1 MAFIKDSEINQIR
14 QNADIVDIISDYL
27 PLTKKGKNY
36 VTICPFHDDH
46 TPSMVVSPEKQIFN
60 CFTCRTGGNVF
71 AFLMKYENVS
81 YAEAIAIVAKKI
93 GYNLNIESYSDKNSK
108 FSKEYEIYKF
118 ATKYFANNLFT
129 EKGNKAKE
137 YLNKRGIDESI
148 IKEFNIGLSLN
159 NKNDL
164 YNILNKKYDSSLLED
179 IGLINKSGLD
189 AYDVFTNRIM
199 IPITNP
205 SGQVVGF
212 TGRIYEDVDQA
223 KYINTK
229 ETVIYKKSSILFNY
243 YNAKSEIRN
252 AKKVIVV
259 EGNMDA
265 IKLAASGIKNVVA
278 LMGVALSKE
287 QIDILK
293 KLKVPVI
300 LMFDND
306 SAGLDATLKLGQ
318 LLIDSGVDTQVVRL
332 SGAKDP
338 DEYIRAKGA
347 DALKDN
353 IEHAKKYLDFKL
365 EYLKNDRNLNNIEEL
380 IEYIRLVL
388 DSLKNQD
395 EFERDLI
402 LSKISNDYNIDINV
416 LKKQISKENKP
427 IDSPK
432 VEKKVRKNRYD
443 IAVSKILYAMMNDSK
458 YITIYNNRLGYFKN
472 KIDRIIASEIVYY
485 NKEHKSI
492 NIADFV
498 SFIMTNDEIY
508 DKVLTI
514 INQNES
520 FEVSDN
526 EFNDCIDMLLELQ
539 KKEEIN
545 LLKEQ
550 IKKEM
555 DENKKVELLSHL
567 AQIKKGSVEN
577 E

>member
-1 MAFIKDSEINQIR
+1 MAFIKDSDINQIR
-14 QNADIVDIISDYL
+14 QNANIVDIISDYL

-46 TPSMVVSPEKQIFN
+46 TPSMVVSEEKQIFN

-81 YAEAIAIVAKKI
+81 YAEAISMVAKKI
-93 GYNLNIESYSDKNSK
+93 GYHLNITNYTDNSSK
-108 FSKEYEIYKF
+108 YKKEYDIYKF
-118 ATKYFANNLFT
+118 ATQYYANNLFT
-129 EKGNKAKE
+129 QKGKKAKD
-137 YLNKRGIDESI
+137 YLANRGIDEAI
-148 IKEFNIGLSLN
+148 IKEFNIGLSLS

-164 YNILNKKYDSSLLED
+164 YNILSKKYSVDELES
-179 IGLINKSGLD
+179 IGLVNKFGID
-189 AYDVFTNRIM
+189 VNVVFTNRIM
-199 IPITNP
+199 IPITNV
-205 SGQVVGF
+205 SGYVVGF
-212 TGRIYEDVDQA
+212 TGRIYNDEDQA

-229 ETVIYKKSSILFNY
+229 ETIIYKKSDILFNY
-243 YNAKSEIRN
+243 YNAKNEIKKE
-252 AKKVIVV
+252 KKVIVV

-265 IKLAASGIKNVVA
+265 IKLASSGIKNIVA

-287 QIDILK
+287 QINILK
-293 KLKVPVI
+293 KLRVPVI
-300 LMFDND
+300 LMLDND
-306 SAGLDATLKLGQ
+306 SAGLDATVKLGQ
-318 LLIDSGVDTQVVRL
+318 LLIDSGIDTQVVRL

-338 DEYIRAKGA
+338 DEYIRTLGL

-353 IEHAKKYLDFKL
+353 INHAKKYLDFKL
-365 EYLKNDRNLNNIEEL
+365 EYLKNNKNLDNIEEL
-380 IEYIRLVL
+380 IEYVKLVL

-395 EFERDLI
+395 EFEKEVV
-402 LSKISNDYNIDINV
+402 LSKISNDYNIDINL
-416 LKKQISKENKP
+416 LKKKINSTK
-427 IDSPK
+427 I
-432 VEKKVRKNRYD
+432 VEKELKKEIKVKKNRYD
-443 IAVSKILYAMMNDSK
+443 IAASKILYAMMNDNK
-458 YITIYNNRLGYFKN
+458 YITIYSNRLGYFKD

-485 NKEHKSI
+485 NKEHKNI

-498 SFIMTNDEIY
+498 SFIMTNEEIY

-520 FEVSDN
+520 FEVSDK

-545 LLKEQ
+545 VLKEQ

-555 DENKKVELLSHL
+555 DENKKVELLSRL
-567 AQIKKGSVEN
+567 TEIKKGSVED